1 MVNCIADT
9 RILRRNIISSIFQTL
24 PPSKQGVVCVGGIN
38 RTMLQ
43 GKTTLWYNSSAM
55 LVCEYVGQLVMYM
68 RMMEIF
74 EDVLVVMK

>member
-1 MVNCIADT
+1 
-9 RILRRNIISSIFQTL
+9 
-24 PPSKQGVVCVGGIN
+24 
-38 RTMLQ
+38 MLQ